1 MWVVDWVGV
10 GTDWQ
15 SERSRAHTHTPKHP
29 TKLKVLDPRTRL
41 ILFKLLNKGF
51 LATIDGCLSTGKEVS
66 VCFMRACL
74 FRFG

>member
-1 MWVVDWVGV
+1 MIGWALVQTGNLRDHA
-10 GTDWQ
+10 
-15 SERSRAHTHTPKHP
+15 RIHTYTPKHP

-66 VCFMRACL
+66 VCVMRACL
-74 FRFG
+74 FRFV